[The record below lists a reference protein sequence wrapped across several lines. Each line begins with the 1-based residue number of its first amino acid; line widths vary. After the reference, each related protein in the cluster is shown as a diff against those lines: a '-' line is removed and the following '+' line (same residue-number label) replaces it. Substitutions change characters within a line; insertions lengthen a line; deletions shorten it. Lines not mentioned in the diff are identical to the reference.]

1 MRFDERRHDLIA
13 YFTEYRLRDE
23 VRIKQVGD
31 ELDKL
36 VGKVPDGK
44 RLVLDFTAVQS
55 VSSEIIG
62 VLVGFNRN
70 CRVAKVDLRFRN
82 LSSAVMEVLRVAPL
96 DNVYQIADGNYSY
109 GEDDGPEIA
118 PH

>member
-1 MRFDERRHDLIA
+1 MRFDERQHVLIA

-36 VGKVPDGK
+36 VDKVPDGK

-55 VSSEIIG
+55 VSSEMIG
-62 VLVGFNRN
+62 VLVGFNKK
-70 CRVAKVDLRFRN
+70 CRVAKVDLTFRN

-96 DNVYQIADGNYSY
+96 DNALMLGEQIGDRPHLDEQDG
-109 GEDDGPEIA
+109 
-118 PH
+118 

>member
-1 MRFDERRHDLIA
+1 MRFDERRHVLIA
-13 YFTEYRLRDE
+13 YFTEYKLCDFL
-23 VRIKQVGD
+23 VKQISD

-36 VGKVPDGK
+36 LGKVPDGK

-55 VSSEIIG
+55 VSSEMID
-62 VLVGFNRN
+62 VLVVFNKN

-96 DNVYQIADGNYSY
+96 DNVYEIADGN
-109 GEDDGPEIA
+109 
-118 PH
+118 

>member
-1 MRFDERRHDLIA
+1 MRFDERQHVLIA

-36 VGKVPDGK
+36 VDKVPDGK

-55 VSSEIIG
+55 VSSEMIG
-62 VLVGFNRN
+62 VLIGFNKN

-82 LSSAVMEVLRVAPL
+82 LSSAVMEVVRVAPL
-96 DNVYQIADGNYSY
+96 DNVLGVPD
-109 GEDDGPEIA
+109 EIEFKKE
-118 PH
+118 

>member
-1 MRFDERRHDLIA
+1 MRFDERQHVLIA

-55 VSSEIIG
+55 VSSKMIG
-62 VLVGFNRN
+62 VLVVFNKN
-70 CRVAKVDLRFRN
+70 CRVANVDLKFRN
-82 LSSAVMEVLRVAPL
+82 VSSAVMEVLRVAPL
-96 DNVYQIADGNYSY
+96 DNVLGVPD
-109 GEDDGPEIA
+109 EIEYKKE
-118 PH
+118 